1 MEEVCSMGRRL
12 RLRDRVVA
20 GNGSSMI
27 RIILKFKIRLS
38 DF

>member
-1 MEEVCSMGRRL
+1 MEEVYSMGR